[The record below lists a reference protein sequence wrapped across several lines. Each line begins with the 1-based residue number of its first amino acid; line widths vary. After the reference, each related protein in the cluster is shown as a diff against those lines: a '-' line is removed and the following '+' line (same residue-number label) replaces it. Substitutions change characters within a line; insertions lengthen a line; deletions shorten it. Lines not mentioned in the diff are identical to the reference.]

1 MNSKHVFF
9 KNDKFY
15 LIKKDKYESMERF
28 NERGWFI
35 ACMHPKTSDEFNEAV
50 RLSRVWS
57 NMKFDKCVYSD
68 ELTIKLRS
76 FSLQ

>member
-1 MNSKHVFF
+1 MNSKHVFL

-15 LIKKDKYESMERF
+15 LIKKDKYEPMERF

-35 ACMHPKTSDEFNEAV
+35 AYMHPKTSEEFNEAV